1 MFSVRSEPGVR
12 CLMVQMGRIEECDEN
27 IHVEQRNHTTFQ
39 PSSRSR
45 LTISEVTSEA
55 RFRAGRTGTPFLLR
69 GT

>member
-12 CLMVQMGRIEECDEN
+12 RLMMHMGRIKECDEN
-27 IHVEQRNHTTFQ
+27 VHVEQRNHPTFQ

-55 RFRAGRTGTPFLLR
+55 RFRAGSTGTPFLLR
-69 GT
+69 GA